1 MNNTTTKQ
9 SLFTS
14 PLGIAIYIVVGLVL
28 LAVMATNH
36 LIGMIL
42 PYAIAYTIPLLMTAL
57 GGLYSER
64 SGVTNLGLEGLM
76 LVGYF
81 VSALTINLTEQT
93 LQASALPLGLL
104 AGVLAGALFSML
116 HAFASINLKADQVIS
131 GTAINM
137 LASALTVY
145 LARTI
150 AGSGNVRIMLGIV
163 RRDIPG
169 LSKIPG
175 IGTLFFTQ
183 SYWSTW
189 VALIVWGA
197 SWFLLYKTSFGL
209 RLRACG
215 EHPSAVASAGV
226 NVYGMR
232 YFGVGMSGALAGLG
246 GSIILITYSGEFN
259 GTVAGLGFLS
269 IAALIFGQWK
279 PLGILGA
286 TFFFGTATTIANVS
300 QVIPQLG
307 VIPPVIFKVFPYVVT
322 LLALIVFSKRSAA
335 PKAVGEAF

>member
-1 MNNTTTKQ
+1 MWNT
-9 SLFTS
+9 
-14 PLGIAIYIVVGLVL
+14 LVS
-28 LAVMATNH
+28 
-36 LIGMIL
+36 IF
-42 PYAIAYTIPLLMTAL
+42 PYAIAYTIPMLMTSL

-81 VSALTINLTEQT
+81 
-93 LQASALPLGLL
+93 ASAITIKMTEATLGVQALPVGILV
-104 AGVLAGALFSML
+104 GVAAGAVFSIL

-137 LASALTVY
+137 LAAALTVY

-150 AGSGNVRIMLGIV
+150 SGSGNVRILMGIV
-163 RRDIPG
+163 RKNIPV
-169 LSKIPG
+169 LSQIPI
-175 IGTLFFTQ
+175 IGPLFFSQ
-183 SYWSTW
+183 SYWTTW
-189 VALIVWGA
+189 LCLVIWGL
-197 SWFLLYKTSFGL
+197 SWILLYKTSFGL

-226 NVYGMR
+226 NVYRMR
-232 YFGVGMSGALAGLG
+232 YFGVIMSGALAGLG
-246 GSIILITYSGEFN
+246 GSVILITYSGEFN

-286 TFFFGTATTIANVS
+286 TFFFGIATTIANVS
-300 QVIPQLG
+300 QVIPSLA
-307 VIPPVIFKVFPYVVT
+307 VVPPVFFKVFPYVAT
-322 LLALIVFSKRSAA
+322 LLALVLFSKNSAA
-335 PKAVGEAF
+335 PKASGEPF